1 MIIQELIREVC
12 NFLQVLGQFRYVHR
26 GLSPENILVE
36 FNEYKTM
43 IEEIRIINFGNS
55 MQLDNMTEE
64 IRDTVNL

>member
-12 NFLQVLGQFRYVHR
+12 NFLQVMVQFRYVHG

-43 IEEIRIINFGNS
+43 IE
-55 MQLDNMTEE
+55 
-64 IRDTVNL
+64 